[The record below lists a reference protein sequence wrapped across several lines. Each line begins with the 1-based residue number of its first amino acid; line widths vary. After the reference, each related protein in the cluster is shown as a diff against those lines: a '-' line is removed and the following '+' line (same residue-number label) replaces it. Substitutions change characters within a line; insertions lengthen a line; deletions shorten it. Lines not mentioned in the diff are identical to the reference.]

1 MKKLTTT
8 ALPLISFTW
17 GGLIVYKN
25 SLVWMSIVVNYSINS
40 GLLIY
45 AKAKT
50 FPIGNLLFL
59 EVFSVYVG
67 LDMN

>member
-1 MKKLTTT
+1 
-8 ALPLISFTW
+8 
-17 GGLIVYKN
+17 
-25 SLVWMSIVVNYSINS
+25 MSIVVNYSINS

-45 AKAKT
+45 AKAET